1 MKKLFTTVAASVALF
16 AAILLSPLAVT
27 QSVYAD
33 GVDVFKEACSNTNSE
48 LCRNN
53 EPLFGAG
60 SIWMNIINTLIFII
74 GAIAVLMIVIG
85 GLKYVLSGGDQAAVN
100 SAKNTILY
108 SIIGLIVAILANA
121 IVNFTINAL

>member
-1 MKKLFTTVAASVALF
+1 MKKVTTLVTSFMIIF
-16 AAILLSPLAVT
+16 AALLSPLAVS
-27 QSVYAD
+27 QSAYAD
-33 GVDVFKEACSNTNSE
+33 GVDVFKEACQNTNSE

-60 SIWMNIINTLIFII
+60 SIWMNLINTLIFII
-74 GAIAVLMIVIG
+74 GAVAVLMIVIG
-85 GLKYVLSGGDQAAVN
+85 GLKYVMSGGDQAAVN

-108 SIIGLIVAILANA
+108 SVIGLVVAILANA